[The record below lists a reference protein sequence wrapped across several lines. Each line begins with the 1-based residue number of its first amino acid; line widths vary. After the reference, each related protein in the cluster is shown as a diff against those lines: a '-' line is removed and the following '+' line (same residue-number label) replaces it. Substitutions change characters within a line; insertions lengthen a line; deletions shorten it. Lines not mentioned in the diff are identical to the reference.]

1 MADTEVDV
9 DNSIE
14 SHISEAMMKCEMSW
28 ILRYF
33 FLVYD
38 SLDNKKENEYLS
50 YCIHQNIRHFQVFS
64 IVAVLIVIIME
75 VLLLVPIPI
84 ESSQI
89 IPLNAVVFL
98 IQILTIFCFYQLS
111 KNQLVGILHY
121 ISGINLIILCP
132 TFVTV
137 MWTFISSSHHALCL
151 YYITMMMSI
160 IYVFKVRFIV
170 VAAIEMIVCLPT
182 WIYVATK
189 FYDDTTTEMSIVF
202 WTSLLLMALFTYDQE
217 RKLKF
222 RYLCDESSMQTSQN
236 FKSRIS
242 VLSNQN
248 HDLGFSSPIDQAIQG
263 IGELLASPDVNI
275 EHIRTLQYIYD
286 CLNTSDWV
294 SSSPIKV
301 DSMPDDE
308 EGKVRYFVC

>member
-1 MADTEVDV
+1 LDTKV
-9 DNSIE
+9 
-14 SHISEAMMKCEMSW
+14 
-28 ILRYF
+28 LF

-38 SLDNKKENEYLS
+38 SLDNKKEKEYLS
-50 YCIHQNIRHFQVFS
+50 YCINQNIRHFQVFS
-64 IVAVLIVIIME
+64 VVAVLIVIIME

-84 ESSQI
+84 EGSQI
-89 IPLNAVVFL
+89 IPLNAAVFL
-98 IQILTIFCFYQLS
+98 ILILTIFFFYQVS
-111 KNQLVGILHY
+111 KNQLVGFLHY

-132 TFVTV
+132 TFVTI
-137 MWTFISSSHHALCL
+137 MWTFIPSSHHALCL

-170 VAAIEMIVCLPT
+170 VASVEMIVCLPT

-189 FYDDTTTEMSIVF
+189 FYDDTTTEMSIVL
-202 WTSLLLMALFTYDQE
+202 WTSLILMALFTYDQE
-217 RKLKF
+217 RKLKW
-222 RYLCDESSMQTSQN
+222 RYLCDEILMQTSQN
-236 FKSRIS
+236 IKSRNSAEIP
-242 VLSNQN
+242 
-248 HDLGFSSPIDQAIQG
+248 DPAFSSPIDQAIQC

-301 DSMPDDE
+301 ETMPDDE
-308 EGKVRYFVC
+308 EGKVRSFVF